1 MANAPRARLL
11 GKNSAFLGISHVF
24 PSSRSVIFSSR
35 SVLPGAYSGPLRS
48 RGTSSMAGVAP
59 SLATTDSHSL
69 PRPHSEIPGPR
80 SWPLLGTLP
89 ASYFDPDYDVSRI
102 PRLWRSY
109 FKKYGPIFKLNFLG
123 LGDVVYI
130 SDPTDIQH
138 LYREMADNPIRPI
151 IDSLRKIRVK
161 NKAKFFKTSRT
172 GIITEQGEDWWRVR
186 RLVQVHSMRPKNVA
200 YYLPQVDH
208 VAQEFV
214 ARSAGQRDHKNE
226 LPGDYVEEL
235 LKWALE
241 SLGLVALNKRIGC
254 LEDSEEGQKII
265 QSSISMMEA
274 TGDCEFGVHLW
285 KYFPT
290 APLRRM
296 WKAHDNLLDVILEK
310 VDQAKQDLEARD
322 PEDSGELNILESL
335 LTTPGL
341 SLEDVIT
348 FMVDLFFAGID
359 STSMASVFTL
369 YNLARHPDKQARL
382 QQELDQVLGDGS
394 QTLTTHHI
402 AKLTYTKA
410 CVREALRLQP
420 ITPIVSRQIDK
431 PVTLQGYRVN
441 AGTHIYVSIEESS
454 MREEYFPRATE
465 FIPER
470 WLRDNPDRPTNHF
483 ASIPF
488 SVGTRMCVGRRL
500 AEQEIY
506 VLLARMFSKYNL
518 EYKYDVWDPVFRV
531 LYKPDKPQTFTMTER

>member
-24 PSSRSVIFSSR
+24 PSSHSVIFSSR

-48 RGTSSMAGVAP
+48 RGMSSMAGVAP

-89 ASYFDPDYDVSRI
+89 ASYSDSDYDVSRI

-109 FKKYGPIFKLNFLG
+109 FKKYGPIFKLNLLG
-123 LGDVVYI
+123 QGDVVYI

-138 LYREMADNPIRPI
+138 LYREMADNPTRPI
-151 IDSLRKIRVK
+151 LDSLRKIRVK
-161 NKAKFFKTSRT
+161 NKAKFFKTSGT

-254 LEDSEEGQKII
+254 LENSEEGQKII

-274 TGDCEFGVHLW
+274 TGDCEFGLHLW

-310 VDQAKQDLEARD
+310 VGQAKQDLEARD

-359 STSMASVFTL
+359 STSMTSVFTL

-420 ITPIVSRQIDK
+420 ITPIVTRQIDK